1 LRSMRATG
9 RKLWGGTAYLAV
21 AALLATPWANAGTH
35 TEILDLVG
43 SMASALSENNGPG
56 FLEAFDKAMPGYDH
70 LHEAIPALLDQ
81 GDITSSVEPL
91 RDEGDETKRTV
102 DLDWYLEIHNPDA
115 TTPVIRRREVIHC
128 RMEKQGKHWRVT
140 TLDPISFFDPENLA
154 HK

>member
-1 LRSMRATG
+1 MRVAA
-9 RKLWGGTAYLAV
+9 AYLAIAV
-21 AALLATPWANAGTH
+21 FLATSLAHADTH
-35 TEILDLVG
+35 TDILDLVG
-43 SMASALSENNGPG
+43 SMASALSENNAPG

-81 GDITSSVEPL
+81 GEITSSVEPL

-115 TTPVIRRREVIHC
+115 AAPVIRRREVIHC

-140 TLDPISFFDPENLA
+140 SLDPVSFFEPENLA